1 MALIPVVNDSVN
13 HSAVRPVVDSDR
25 VQKSGGSQDLQHAFL
40 KLLVAQ
46 MRNQDPTNPLQ
57 NNELT
62 SQLAQISTLQ
72 GIEKL
77 NTSLGSI
84 AGQIDNSQ
92 SLHAST
98 LIGHGVMIPGNAILT
113 ASAENKTTSTPF
125 GVELE
130 RTASSVTATIADR
143 EGNVIRELNLGS
155 LRAGV
160 HSFTWDGQLQNGAA
174 APDGAFYVTLNAR
187 NGDEQVLATAL
198 TFARVNGIIRT
209 GQGSQLD
216 LGLAGVTTLD
226 NVRQIL

>member
-1 MALIPVVNDSVN
+1 MALSPVLNDSVN
-13 HSAVRPVVDSDR
+13 NPAVRPVVDADR
-25 VQKSGGSQDLQHAFL
+25 IKKSGSSQDLQHAFL

-62 SQLAQISTLQ
+62 SQLAQINTLQ

-98 LIGHGVMIPGNAILT
+98 LIGHGVMIPGNTILT
-113 ASAENKTTSTPF
+113 ASLEGKTTSTPF

-130 RTASSVTATIADR
+130 RTASSVTATISDR
-143 EGNVIRELNLGS
+143 EGNVVREMNLGG
-155 LRAGV
+155 LKAGV
-160 HSFTWDGQLQNGAA
+160 HSFAWDGRLQNGAA
-174 APDGAFYVTLNAR
+174 APDGAFYVTLAAK
-187 NGDEQVLATAL
+187 NGEEPVLATAL
-198 TFARVNGIIRT
+198 AFARVNGIIRT
-209 GQGSQLD
+209 AQGSQLD
-216 LGLAGVTTLD
+216 LGLSGTTTLD